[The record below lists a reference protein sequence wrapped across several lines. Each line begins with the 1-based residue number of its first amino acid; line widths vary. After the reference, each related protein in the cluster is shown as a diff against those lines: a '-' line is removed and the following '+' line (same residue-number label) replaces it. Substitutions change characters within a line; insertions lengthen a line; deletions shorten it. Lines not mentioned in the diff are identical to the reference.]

1 MYNRFWNPFYDS
13 VINNEIIMGVKNE
26 KRHMELSS
34 KIFEMGVALS
44 KEGESKEDYIII
56 SAGNIM
62 TLISGLL
69 YDEEDMHLFGELC
82 AMFSAKKLVDTKMEL
97 GPLSD
102 LNNDELH
109 RMIKRLRDEIDDS
122 EMGDSDDD
130 S

>member
-82 AMFSAKKLVDTKMEL
+82 AMFSAKKLVDSKMEL

-102 LNNDELH
+102 LGEEELF
-109 RMIKRLRDEIDDS
+109 RIMQRLRDDMSDNNNEETDDK
-122 EMGDSDDD
+122 
-130 S
+130 